1 VAAWSNCSLK
11 RESKGQD
18 ILVVA
23 ASACSLA
30 GQSSVEIVTRGRGCE
45 LSLRTQKRMVRI
57 KVQEPKCIIVMSR
70 LHILQ
75 ENHEVS
81 SL

>member
-30 GQSSVEIVTRGRGCE
+30 GQSSVEIVTRGCE

-70 LHILQ
+70 LHNLQ